1 MLGAVLNLFVS
12 LALAALAVGFIAS
25 LFLGERAGLAGA
37 TENDGIDEA
46 DLPPPGVWD
55 PRKAW
60 GRWEGPLE
68 RDRYY
73 AARGVDRN
81 EF

>member
-1 MLGAVLNLFVS
+1 MLGTVLDLLVS
-12 LALAALAVGFIAS
+12 LATTALAVGFIAS
-25 LFLGERAGLAGA
+25 LFLGKGAGHAGT
-37 TENDGIDEA
+37 TEDDGNDEA

-73 AARGVDRN
+73 AARGVDRC

>member
-1 MLGAVLNLFVS
+1 MLGAVFDLLVS
-12 LALAALAVGFIAS
+12 LATTALAVGFIAS
-25 LFLGERAGLAGA
+25 LFHGEGAGHAGA
-37 TENDGIDEA
+37 TEDDGKVEA

-73 AARGVDRN
+73 AARGVDRS

>member
-1 MLGAVLNLFVS
+1 MLGAVFDLLVS
-12 LALAALAVGFIAS
+12 LATTVLTVGFIAS
-25 LFLGERAGLAGA
+25 LFLDMGAGHAGA
-37 TENDGIDEA
+37 PEDDSSDEA
-46 DLPPPGVWD
+46 DLPPAGVWD
-55 PRKAW
+55 SRKAW

-73 AARGVDRN
+73 AARGVDRC

>member
-1 MLGAVLNLFVS
+1 MLGTVLDLLVS
-12 LALAALAVGFIAS
+12 LATTALAVGFIAS
-25 LFLGERAGLAGA
+25 LFLDMGAGHAGA
-37 TENDGIDEA
+37 LEDDGNDEA

-73 AARGVDRN
+73 AARGVDRC

>member
-1 MLGAVLNLFVS
+1 MLGAVLDLLVS
-12 LALAALAVGFIAS
+12 LALAALVVGFIAS
-25 LFLGERAGLAGA
+25 LFQGERAGHAGA
-37 TENDGIDEA
+37 TEDDGNDEA

-73 AARGVDRN
+73 AARGVDRSD
-81 EF
+81 F

>member
-1 MLGAVLNLFVS
+1 MLGAVLNLLVS
-12 LALAALAVGFIAS
+12 LALSALAVGFIAS
-25 LFLGERAGLAGA
+25 LFLGEPAGLAGA
-37 TENDGIDEA
+37 TEDDGIDEA

-55 PRKAW
+55 SRKAW

-73 AARGVDRN
+73 AARGVDRS